1 MKYRTNVL
9 KLYLLALLF
18 IQQGLFAQ
26 QYNFK
31 TYSPASAGLAG
42 NVVNCIFQ
50 DHAGFIWFGTQSG
63 GVSKFDGKS
72 FKNYT
77 HSDGLGSSDVVSIC
91 EDKQGRIW
99 LAHSVNGVSY
109 FDGQHFETYNT
120 ENGLPSNNINSL
132 YCDKQGVLWI
142 CTQDKGL
149 IGLPHPNLP
158 LKENKL
164 ILLNKSFEGGC
175 DTVFCVIQDK
185 KQRFWLGTTKGLLF
199 WESKKVK
206 IFRPSKVENQLSS
219 AISCLMIDHRNHLI
233 AGSFYRKIYEIDLN
247 KSSIQMEEYPIEK
260 GFRLG
265 MILKLAQD
273 NSQHIWV
280 ATGQGLLNIN
290 ANNQKLLTSEHGIS
304 DNLINTVETDYE
316 GNIWFAP
323 QNGGAY
329 LLRSEAFVN
338 YNKSNGLSS
347 NIVTATLPLSNSE
360 VLVGTIG
367 TGLNLLRNNV
377 VTPLHIS
384 KELDASDIYYLFKDR
399 SNNIWVGT
407 SGSGV
412 YVLNDDHG
420 SFKVKQHF
428 SQIDGITP
436 SSITC
441 IIQDKSGAIWA
452 TSLDQGVFVFYPNGK
467 AIHLQ
472 LHNASIPEK
481 LTGVMQDH
489 AGKIWLTSYGGGLV
503 SVEDGKITRTIN
515 QKTGFPDQNIFTI
528 CEHNNLFFVGTAES
542 GLICYDPIKNKVV
555 QQIGTKQEL
564 VSNAVSSLI
573 FDKQGAL
580 WVGTDKGIGK
590 ITFTHDDPSTYSIK
604 HYQHY
609 DGYTEAEVNNNGI
622 TLDPDGSLWISTIDG
637 LVQYRPTLD
646 FKKSAQPEIVLTG
659 IKLFYNN
666 VDWTKFNNAI
676 DPITGLPQGLH
687 LTYNNH
693 NLTFVF
699 QALTT
704 SDVKYTYFLE
714 GLDENWSPLRNTS
727 EAAYPN
733 IPPGT
738 YTFKA
743 RALNS
748 DKRWSRNTIE
758 FTFIISPPFYRTW
771 WFYGISVIF
780 SAILIYL
787 FVQLRTRS
795 LRKEKFKLETMV
807 RERTTEVIKQKEII
821 ELKNVEITDSIN
833 YAKRIQS
840 SILPSTQKINE
851 VFANSF
857 VFFQPKDIVSGDFYW
872 FGETTEYYY
881 IAVAD
886 CTGHGVPGGFM
897 SLIGNDQLNA
907 ALDAASN
914 VGQLLQGLN
923 QRVRLTLKQKE
934 TSESNHD
941 GMDIAICS
949 FDKEFRTLHYAG
961 ANRPLWLIRKD
972 NPSEVHEIKATKAA
986 IGGFTDDNQE
996 FTTHTTQLAAGD
1008 KIYMFSDGYVDQFGV
1023 TNKKLM
1029 TKRFREYLL
1038 EIQGQPMKA
1047 QGPLLSQFIA
1057 NWKGDQE
1064 QTDDILV
1071 VGIEVNEM
1079 AYS

>member
-31 TYSPASAGLAG
+31 IYSPTSSGLAG
-42 NVVNCIFQ
+42 NFINCIFH
-50 DHAGFIWFGTQSG
+50 DHAGYLWFGSESG
-63 GVSKFDGKS
+63 GLSKFDGKS
-72 FKNYT
+72 FKNYN
-77 HSDGLGSSDVVSIC
+77 HSDGLASNDVASIC
-91 EDKQGRIW
+91 EDHQGNIW
-99 LAHSVNGVSY
+99 IAHSVNGVSC
-109 FDGQHFETYNT
+109 FDGRQFRNYST
-120 ENGLPSNNINSL
+120 ENGLPSDKIN
-132 YCDKQGVLWI
+132 YIFCDKQGAVWV
-142 CTQDKGL
+142 CTRDKGV
-149 IGLPHPNLP
+149 IGIAHPEQPFNPKDLV
-158 LKENKL
+158 LV
-164 ILLNKSFEGGC
+164 NKSNGLIC
-175 DTVFCVIQDK
+175 DTVRAIVQDSS
-185 KQRFWLGTTKGLLF
+185 QRFWIGTAKGLQIYQNGKPGARFANVDGNLISVICLFIDHKQHLLVGTEFQKIYDFNLKAKTSSFGFHEFPTGANMKLGTIM
-199 WESKKVK
+199 K
-206 IFRPSKVENQLSS
+206 ITEDLR
-219 AISCLMIDHRNHLI
+219 HHL
-233 AGSFYRKIYEIDLN
+233 
-247 KSSIQMEEYPIEK
+247 
-260 GFRLG
+260 
-265 MILKLAQD
+265 
-273 NSQHIWV
+273 WV
-280 ATGQGLLNIN
+280 ATEHGLLSISPTE
-290 ANNQKLLTSEHGIS
+290 QKLLTTEQGIN
-304 DNLINTVETDYE
+304 DNLINSVETDYE

-347 NIVTATLPLSNSE
+347 NIVTATLPLFNSE

-367 TGLNLLRNNV
+367 TGLNLLRSNV

-412 YVLNDDHG
+412 YVLTDDHG
-420 SFKVKQHF
+420 SLKVKQHF

-441 IIQDKSGAIWA
+441 IIQDKSGVIWA

-503 SVEDGKITRTIN
+503 SIEDGKITRTIN
-515 QKTGFPDQNIFTI
+515 QKTGFPDQNIFTT

-555 QQIGTKQEL
+555 QQIGTKQDL
-564 VSNAVSSLI
+564 VSNAVPSLI

-580 WVGTDKGIGK
+580 WVGTDKGLDK

-622 TLDPDGSLWISTIDG
+622 ALDPDGSLWISTIDG

-646 FKKSAQPEIVLTG
+646 FNKSVQPEIALTG

-666 VDWTKFNNAI
+666 VDWAKFNNAVP
-676 DPITGLPQGLH
+676 PITGLPHDLR
-687 LTYNNH
+687 LNYSNH

-743 RALNS
+743 RAINS

-758 FTFIISPPFYRTW
+758 FTFTISPPFYRTW

-807 RERTTEVIKQKEII
+807 RERTTQVIKQKEII
-821 ELKNVEITDSIN
+821 ELKNIEITDSIN

-840 SILPSTQKINE
+840 SILPSIQKINE

-872 FGETTEYYY
+872 FGETTEHYY

-996 FTTHTTQLAAGD
+996 FTTHTIQLSVGD

-1071 VGIEVNEM
+1071 VGIEVG
-1079 AYS
+1079 